1 MFCMVL
7 ILVLQSSF
15 DVHFCV
21 ISSSIPSLSVYC
33 VSLDL
38 KWVSCES
45 TYVVFVSFV
54 VSCFLP
60 SMQSIS
66 FWIEHLLYNYSIL
79 LWIHM
84 HSFLFYCFVFVI
96 LGLLSSLSLSLF
108 SWDLLTIF
116 SVIFGLHFLF
126 FFVCVYCS
134 VWFMVPLVFYIT
146 ICICTELV
154 LVPGT

>member
-1 MFCMVL
+1 MYGINIGTPIFLWC
-7 ILVLQSSF
+7 SF
-15 DVHFCV
+15 LCDIFFYPLAFSLCV
-21 ISSSIPSLSVYC
+21 F
-33 VSLDL
+33 LDL

-45 TYVVFVSFV
+45 RYVVFVSFV

-60 SMQSIS
+60 SMQSMS